1 MEHHTRLELATDA
14 WKAPMLPLHQW
25 CIRYALAYLKEG
37 GIYIMHLYYI
47 KFFVCCQIFQKRTA
61 SQSYIL
67 IAYSVAGEHVL
78 PTTLAACFS
87 GFPTPI
93 SRWKYSVCEVNSPRP
108 KPWLVLARWMSST
121 SRLRK
126 GYLYNTPQKATY
138 QYKVLPLLTSK
149 RAHAVVRA
157 TICSIRLLTHFGLKR
172 RDHAE
177 HSNS

>member
-93 SRWKYSVCEVNSPRP
+93 SR
-108 KPWLVLARWMSST
+108 
-121 SRLRK
+121 
-126 GYLYNTPQKATY
+126 
-138 QYKVLPLLTSK
+138 
-149 RAHAVVRA
+149 
-157 TICSIRLLTHFGLKR
+157 
-172 RDHAE
+172 
-177 HSNS
+177 